1 MIGIGTVVMKIAG
14 RDAGRIG
21 VVIGIK
27 DGFVLI
33 DGEVRRREVS
43 VNHIEPAGQS
53 VSVSEGASTE
63 AVRDALKGLGLEF
76 PEPFANKR
84 PRVGGPKPVKLR
96 AADRRAVE
104 KPKKAVSKKT
114 VKKAPAKSA
123 SKAQK
128 SKSDP
133 KSEKRAVTDTPKEN

>member
-63 AVRDALKGLGLEF
+63 AVRD
-76 PEPFANKR
+76 
-84 PRVGGPKPVKLR
+84 
-96 AADRRAVE
+96 RAVRE
-104 KPKKAVSKKT
+104 QAPPCRRSKT
-114 VKKAPAKSA
+114 GQAACC
-123 SKAQK
+123 
-128 SKSDP
+128 
-133 KSEKRAVTDTPKEN
+133 

>member
-1 MIGIGTVVMKIAG
+1 MITIGSVVMKIAG

-21 VVIGIK
+21 VVIGMK
-27 DGFVLI
+27 EGAVLI

-43 VNHIEPAGQS
+43 MSHIEPVGQN

-96 AADRRAVE
+96 AADRRAAQ
-104 KPKKAVSKKT
+104 KPAKKT
-114 VKKAPAKSA
+114 QKKSPTKKAPAKSA
-123 SKAQK
+123 SKAEPT
-128 SKSDP
+128 SEP
-133 KSEKRAVTDTPKEN
+133 KSEKPAAEPAQEN

>member
-1 MIGIGTVVMKIAG
+1 MITIGSVVMKIAG

-21 VVIGIK
+21 VVIGTK
-27 DGFVLI
+27 EGFVLI

-43 VNHIEPAGQS
+43 VNHIEPVGQN
-53 VSVSEGASTE
+53 VPVSEGASTE

-96 AADRRAVE
+96 AADRKAKAVE
-104 KPKKAVSKKT
+104 KPAKKAAQKKT
-114 VKKAPAKSA
+114 PAKKTPAKSA
-123 SKAQK
+123 SKPK
-128 SKSDP
+128 
-133 KSEKRAVTDTPKEN
+133 KSEKAAASEPAQEN